1 MRRMAVTISALL
13 FCVSTSL
20 AQQNATTDPD
30 LQELKQ
36 QLRDVVSSLQ
46 ETRSELKESQR
57 QIQALQTEVASLRA
71 TNAPPSNT
79 PSASPETTPTST
91 ELADRVTTLQE
102 QQALLSTR
110 VDQQYQTKVESGSK
124 YRVRLSGM
132 VLFNA
137 SGTRGEVDDQDVPML
152 AEGHTPG
159 HSGGNISATM
169 RQTFINLDLFGPDLA
184 GARTSASMQFDFM
197 GGFPNTLD
205 GVAMGIVR
213 MKVAKA
219 QLDWQNWSLSVGQD
233 KPFISPYSP
242 TSLAT
247 IGTPSFGYSGN
258 LWTWTPQIVAE
269 RRWKPSES
277 LSTKL
282 QFGML
287 DPLSGE
293 LPGDS
298 FGRYPESGER
308 SRVPAFAARQS
319 FDFGSG
325 TEKSSIGFGGYYAR
339 HDFDFNRTVDGWAAT
354 LDWKVALGR
363 YFEDSG
369 AFYRGRA
376 VGGLWGGIGTTAVMD
391 GYLSDPLTHVYPV
404 NSIGGWSQLKYKP
417 APKWEINAAFGE
429 DSPFAADLRLDNA
442 PYSYRPYL
450 RNWTTMFNV
459 IQRPRSNLMFS
470 LEYRHLNSV
479 EFSGQRDTAEHVNLG
494 VGVIF

>member
-1 MRRMAVTISALL
+1 MRRTAVTICALL
-13 FCVSTSL
+13 FCVSAAL
-20 AQQNATTDPD
+20 AQQNAAADPD

-57 QIQALQTEVASLRA
+57 QIQALQTEVASLR
-71 TNAPPSNT
+71 
-79 PSASPETTPTST
+79 SASAPAGATPAVAPETAPTST

-137 SGTRGEVDDQDVPML
+137 SATRGEVDDQDVPML
-152 AEGHTPG
+152 AESHTPG

-169 RQTFINLDLFGPDLA
+169 RQTFLNLDVSGPEFA

-197 GGFPNTLD
+197 GGFPDTLD

-219 QLDWQNWSLSVGQD
+219 QLDWQKWSFWVGQD

-247 IGTPSFGYSGN
+247 LGTPGFGYSGN
-258 LWTWTPQIVAE
+258 LWTWTPQIVGE
-269 RRWKPSES
+269 RRWTPSEN
-277 LSTKL
+277 LSAKL
-282 QFGML
+282 EFGML
-287 DPLSGE
+287 DPFTGQ
-293 LPGDS
+293 LPQES
-298 FGRYPESGER
+298 FSRYPEAGER

-319 FDFGSG
+319 FDFGNG
-325 TEKSSIGFGGYYAR
+325 TQKSSVGFGGYYAR
-339 HDFDFNRTVDGWAAT
+339 QDFNYNRMVDSWAAT
-354 LDWKVALGR
+354 LDWKLELGR
-363 YFEDSG
+363 YFESSG
-369 AFYRGRA
+369 SFYRGRGI
-376 VGGLWGGIGTTAVMD
+376 GGLWGAIGTTAVYD
-391 GYLSDPLTHVYPV
+391 GYLNDPLTHVYPV
-404 NSIGGWSQLKYKP
+404 NTIGGWSQLKYKP
-417 APKWEINAAFGE
+417 ASKWEINAAFGE
-429 DSPFAADLRLDNA
+429 DSPFATDIRQDEA

-479 EFSGQRDTAEHVNLG
+479 EFSGQRDTAEHINLG